1 MQQELHHL
9 VDLVARRP
17 NGVRALSILID
28 QATVLSETLLAREG
42 GFDCVVQQILALVD
56 NHFMTGALIPV
67 DGGRRLA

>member
-28 QATVLSETLLAREG
+28 KATVLAQYKTTRAGIGSRARRPKKPDPF
-42 GFDCVVQQILALVD
+42 FD
-56 NHFMTGALIPV
+56 
-67 DGGRRLA
+67 